1 MGRSVIPSRRGALGR
16 SPPPLPLPTIA
27 IDERDRRCPFNSPFP
42 GACPARAH
50 CGSALVIMAT
60 RGHVQD
66 PNDRRLRPIYGE
78 CLGPTWSPAGRAES
92 CRGRGKGPGG
102 ALRVRER
109 GWPARGAGRAGL

>member
-1 MGRSVIPSRRGALGR
+1 MGVVPFRAGAFCHN
-16 SPPPLPLPTIA
+16 PATIA
-27 IDERDRRCPFNSPFP
+27 TERDRSWPFNSPFS

-78 CLGPTWSPAGRAES
+78 YLGPVWLPARGAEG
-92 CRGRGKGPGG
+92 CGARGKGPGG
-102 ALRVRER
+102 ALRGREQ
-109 GWPARGAGRAGL
+109 GWRAQGAGRAGL